1 MEDIHIINLF
11 LERSEDAIRQVEVKY
26 EKFCFKI
33 AWNILYNT
41 EDSEECVNDTW
52 LITWNKIPPKTPTKL
67 SAFLGK
73 ITRNLALDN
82 FRKKNA
88 SKRADTH
95 MMDICGEVEKLEN
108 TIKDYVEEDIKK
120 KEILN
125 ILEKFLSD
133 LKAGDRDIFVRRYWY
148 MDNIKD
154 IAKRHGC
161 SETKIKSSLFR
172 SRNKLWEEV
181 KDRLHTP
188 AGRMSIGQQQRLCL
202 ARGLAVEPQFI
213 LADEATSALDP
224 ISSKTIEDLFL
235 KLKEEYA
242 IVLVTHTLRQAL
254 RIADYV
260 IFMYMG
266 EIIEAGPAEQI
277 FKNPQKEL
285 TQKYL
290 AGVFS

>member
-95 MMDICGEVEKLEN
+95 M
-108 TIKDYVEEDIKK
+108 
-120 KEILN
+120 
-125 ILEKFLSD
+125 
-133 LKAGDRDIFVRRYWY
+133 
-148 MDNIKD
+148 DNIKD

-161 SETKIKSSLFR
+161 SETKIKASLFR

-181 KDRLHTP
+181 K
-188 AGRMSIGQQQRLCL
+188 
-202 ARGLAVEPQFI
+202 
-213 LADEATSALDP
+213 
-224 ISSKTIEDLFL
+224 
-235 KLKEEYA
+235 
-242 IVLVTHTLRQAL
+242 
-254 RIADYV
+254 
-260 IFMYMG
+260 
-266 EIIEAGPAEQI
+266 EII
-277 FKNPQKEL
+277 
-285 TQKYL
+285 
-290 AGVFS
+290 

>member
-1 MEDIHIINLF
+1 MEDTHIINLF

-73 ITRNLALDN
+73 ISRNLALDN

-95 MMDICGEVEKLEN
+95 
-108 TIKDYVEEDIKK
+108 
-120 KEILN
+120 
-125 ILEKFLSD
+125 
-133 LKAGDRDIFVRRYWY
+133 

-181 KDRLHTP
+181 K
-188 AGRMSIGQQQRLCL
+188 
-202 ARGLAVEPQFI
+202 
-213 LADEATSALDP
+213 
-224 ISSKTIEDLFL
+224 
-235 KLKEEYA
+235 
-242 IVLVTHTLRQAL
+242 
-254 RIADYV
+254 
-260 IFMYMG
+260 
-266 EIIEAGPAEQI
+266 EII
-277 FKNPQKEL
+277 
-285 TQKYL
+285 
-290 AGVFS
+290 

>member
-1 MEDIHIINLF
+1 MLLITSYKKCDMEDIHIINLF

-181 KDRLHTP
+181 K
-188 AGRMSIGQQQRLCL
+188 
-202 ARGLAVEPQFI
+202 
-213 LADEATSALDP
+213 
-224 ISSKTIEDLFL
+224 
-235 KLKEEYA
+235 
-242 IVLVTHTLRQAL
+242 
-254 RIADYV
+254 
-260 IFMYMG
+260 
-266 EIIEAGPAEQI
+266 EII
-277 FKNPQKEL
+277 
-285 TQKYL
+285 
-290 AGVFS
+290 

>member
-1 MEDIHIINLF
+1 MEDTHIINLF

-95 MMDICGEVEKLEN
+95 M
-108 TIKDYVEEDIKK
+108 
-120 KEILN
+120 
-125 ILEKFLSD
+125 
-133 LKAGDRDIFVRRYWY
+133 
-148 MDNIKD
+148 DNIKD

-172 SRNKLWEEV
+172 RRNKLWEEV
-181 KDRLHTP
+181 K
-188 AGRMSIGQQQRLCL
+188 
-202 ARGLAVEPQFI
+202 
-213 LADEATSALDP
+213 
-224 ISSKTIEDLFL
+224 
-235 KLKEEYA
+235 
-242 IVLVTHTLRQAL
+242 
-254 RIADYV
+254 
-260 IFMYMG
+260 
-266 EIIEAGPAEQI
+266 EII
-277 FKNPQKEL
+277 
-285 TQKYL
+285 
-290 AGVFS
+290 

>member
-1 MEDIHIINLF
+1 MEDTHIINLF

-95 MMDICGEVEKLEN
+95 M
-108 TIKDYVEEDIKK
+108 
-120 KEILN
+120 
-125 ILEKFLSD
+125 
-133 LKAGDRDIFVRRYWY
+133 
-148 MDNIKD
+148 DNIKD

-181 KDRLHTP
+181 K
-188 AGRMSIGQQQRLCL
+188 
-202 ARGLAVEPQFI
+202 
-213 LADEATSALDP
+213 
-224 ISSKTIEDLFL
+224 
-235 KLKEEYA
+235 
-242 IVLVTHTLRQAL
+242 
-254 RIADYV
+254 
-260 IFMYMG
+260 
-266 EIIEAGPAEQI
+266 EII
-277 FKNPQKEL
+277 
-285 TQKYL
+285 
-290 AGVFS
+290 

>member
-41 EDSEECVNDTW
+41 EDSEECANDTW

-95 MMDICGEVEKLEN
+95 M
-108 TIKDYVEEDIKK
+108 
-120 KEILN
+120 
-125 ILEKFLSD
+125 
-133 LKAGDRDIFVRRYWY
+133 
-148 MDNIKD
+148 DNIKD

-181 KDRLHTP
+181 K
-188 AGRMSIGQQQRLCL
+188 
-202 ARGLAVEPQFI
+202 
-213 LADEATSALDP
+213 
-224 ISSKTIEDLFL
+224 
-235 KLKEEYA
+235 
-242 IVLVTHTLRQAL
+242 
-254 RIADYV
+254 
-260 IFMYMG
+260 
-266 EIIEAGPAEQI
+266 EII
-277 FKNPQKEL
+277 
-285 TQKYL
+285 
-290 AGVFS
+290 

>member
-95 MMDICGEVEKLEN
+95 MMDICGEVEKLES

-133 LKAGDRDIFVRRYWY
+133 LKAGTGIFLSGDIGIWIILKTLQKD
-148 MDNIKD
+148 MD
-154 IAKRHGC
+154 
-161 SETKIKSSLFR
+161 
-172 SRNKLWEEV
+172 
-181 KDRLHTP
+181 
-188 AGRMSIGQQQRLCL
+188 
-202 ARGLAVEPQFI
+202 
-213 LADEATSALDP
+213 ALR
-224 ISSKTIEDLFL
+224 L
-235 KLKEEYA
+235 KLNP
-242 IVLVTHTLRQAL
+242 V
-254 RIADYV
+254 
-260 IFMYMG
+260 FF
-266 EIIEAGPAEQI
+266 EAETNYG
-277 FKNPQKEL
+277 KR
-285 TQKYL
+285 
-290 AGVFS
+290 

>member
-108 TIKDYVEEDIKK
+108 IIKDYVEEDIKK

-133 LKAGDRDIFVRRYWY
+133 LGGGI
-148 MDNIKD
+148 
-154 IAKRHGC
+154 
-161 SETKIKSSLFR
+161 
-172 SRNKLWEEV
+172 
-181 KDRLHTP
+181 
-188 AGRMSIGQQQRLCL
+188 
-202 ARGLAVEPQFI
+202 
-213 LADEATSALDP
+213 
-224 ISSKTIEDLFL
+224 
-235 KLKEEYA
+235 
-242 IVLVTHTLRQAL
+242 
-254 RIADYV
+254 
-260 IFMYMG
+260 
-266 EIIEAGPAEQI
+266 
-277 FKNPQKEL
+277 
-285 TQKYL
+285 
-290 AGVFS
+290 

>member
-1 MEDIHIINLF
+1 MEDTHIINLF

-52 LITWNKIPPKTPTKL
+52 LITWNKIPPQMPAKL

-95 MMDICGEVEKLEN
+95 
-108 TIKDYVEEDIKK
+108 
-120 KEILN
+120 
-125 ILEKFLSD
+125 
-133 LKAGDRDIFVRRYWY
+133 

-181 KDRLHTP
+181 K
-188 AGRMSIGQQQRLCL
+188 
-202 ARGLAVEPQFI
+202 
-213 LADEATSALDP
+213 
-224 ISSKTIEDLFL
+224 
-235 KLKEEYA
+235 
-242 IVLVTHTLRQAL
+242 
-254 RIADYV
+254 
-260 IFMYMG
+260 
-266 EIIEAGPAEQI
+266 EII
-277 FKNPQKEL
+277 
-285 TQKYL
+285 
-290 AGVFS
+290 

>member
-1 MEDIHIINLF
+1 MEDTHIINLF

-95 MMDICGEVEKLEN
+95 M
-108 TIKDYVEEDIKK
+108 
-120 KEILN
+120 
-125 ILEKFLSD
+125 
-133 LKAGDRDIFVRRYWY
+133 
-148 MDNIKD
+148 DNIKD

-172 SRNKLWEEV
+172 SRNRLWEEV
-181 KDRLHTP
+181 K
-188 AGRMSIGQQQRLCL
+188 
-202 ARGLAVEPQFI
+202 
-213 LADEATSALDP
+213 
-224 ISSKTIEDLFL
+224 K
-235 KLKEEYA
+235 
-242 IVLVTHTLRQAL
+242 
-254 RIADYV
+254 
-260 IFMYMG
+260 
-266 EIIEAGPAEQI
+266 II
-277 FKNPQKEL
+277 
-285 TQKYL
+285 
-290 AGVFS
+290 

>member
-108 TIKDYVEEDIKK
+108 TIKDYGRRQRVFWWRCEDRFEESASRYGGKT
-120 KEILN
+120 EN
-125 ILEKFLSD
+125 I
-133 LKAGDRDIFVRRYWY
+133 
-148 MDNIKD
+148 
-154 IAKRHGC
+154 
-161 SETKIKSSLFR
+161 
-172 SRNKLWEEV
+172 
-181 KDRLHTP
+181 
-188 AGRMSIGQQQRLCL
+188 
-202 ARGLAVEPQFI
+202 
-213 LADEATSALDP
+213 
-224 ISSKTIEDLFL
+224 
-235 KLKEEYA
+235 
-242 IVLVTHTLRQAL
+242 
-254 RIADYV
+254 
-260 IFMYMG
+260 
-266 EIIEAGPAEQI
+266 
-277 FKNPQKEL
+277 
-285 TQKYL
+285 
-290 AGVFS
+290 

>member
-73 ITRNLALDN
+73 ISRNLALDN

-95 MMDICGEVEKLEN
+95 
-108 TIKDYVEEDIKK
+108 
-120 KEILN
+120 
-125 ILEKFLSD
+125 
-133 LKAGDRDIFVRRYWY
+133 

-181 KDRLHTP
+181 K
-188 AGRMSIGQQQRLCL
+188 
-202 ARGLAVEPQFI
+202 
-213 LADEATSALDP
+213 
-224 ISSKTIEDLFL
+224 
-235 KLKEEYA
+235 
-242 IVLVTHTLRQAL
+242 
-254 RIADYV
+254 
-260 IFMYMG
+260 
-266 EIIEAGPAEQI
+266 EII
-277 FKNPQKEL
+277 
-285 TQKYL
+285 
-290 AGVFS
+290 

>member
-11 LERSEDAIRQVEVKY
+11 LERSEAAIRQVEVKY

-95 MMDICGEVEKLEN
+95 M
-108 TIKDYVEEDIKK
+108 
-120 KEILN
+120 
-125 ILEKFLSD
+125 
-133 LKAGDRDIFVRRYWY
+133 
-148 MDNIKD
+148 DNIKD

-172 SRNKLWEEV
+172 SRNKLGEEV
-181 KDRLHTP
+181 K
-188 AGRMSIGQQQRLCL
+188 
-202 ARGLAVEPQFI
+202 
-213 LADEATSALDP
+213 
-224 ISSKTIEDLFL
+224 
-235 KLKEEYA
+235 
-242 IVLVTHTLRQAL
+242 
-254 RIADYV
+254 
-260 IFMYMG
+260 
-266 EIIEAGPAEQI
+266 EII
-277 FKNPQKEL
+277 
-285 TQKYL
+285 
-290 AGVFS
+290 

>member
-41 EDSEECVNDTW
+41 EDSEECINDTW

-95 MMDICGEVEKLEN
+95 M
-108 TIKDYVEEDIKK
+108 
-120 KEILN
+120 
-125 ILEKFLSD
+125 
-133 LKAGDRDIFVRRYWY
+133 
-148 MDNIKD
+148 DNIKD

-172 SRNKLWEEV
+172 SRNRLWEEV
-181 KDRLHTP
+181 K
-188 AGRMSIGQQQRLCL
+188 
-202 ARGLAVEPQFI
+202 
-213 LADEATSALDP
+213 
-224 ISSKTIEDLFL
+224 
-235 KLKEEYA
+235 
-242 IVLVTHTLRQAL
+242 
-254 RIADYV
+254 
-260 IFMYMG
+260 
-266 EIIEAGPAEQI
+266 EII
-277 FKNPQKEL
+277 
-285 TQKYL
+285 
-290 AGVFS
+290 

>member
-1 MEDIHIINLF
+1 MEDTHIINLF

-95 MMDICGEVEKLEN
+95 MMDICGE
-108 TIKDYVEEDIKK
+108 
-120 KEILN
+120 
-125 ILEKFLSD
+125 
-133 LKAGDRDIFVRRYWY
+133 

-181 KDRLHTP
+181 K
-188 AGRMSIGQQQRLCL
+188 
-202 ARGLAVEPQFI
+202 
-213 LADEATSALDP
+213 
-224 ISSKTIEDLFL
+224 
-235 KLKEEYA
+235 
-242 IVLVTHTLRQAL
+242 
-254 RIADYV
+254 
-260 IFMYMG
+260 
-266 EIIEAGPAEQI
+266 EII
-277 FKNPQKEL
+277 
-285 TQKYL
+285 
-290 AGVFS
+290 